1 MIHHV
6 ADIDPGPRYQLC
18 FGEIPGRELE
28 VAILVRIDDE
38 HLLVARQTAQNLVE
52 LLSLVT
58 AQHEFVHDRD
68 PVLLEFRG
76 EGRTQRAAQL
86 LSRETIVVA
95 PRLRAVHRSAV
106 SPQRA
111 PDAPYASSPGA
122 FLAPE
127 FFSATANFR
136 PRLRGSCSVTLGD
149 HVMFY
154 GLPDEG
160 LVELGFEHLI
170 GQFQFAHDFIRQ
182 VFYVYLDHRWFPGLL
197 VPTRLSL

>member
-38 HLLVARQTAQNLVE
+38 HLLVARQTSQNLVE

-68 PVLLEFRG
+68 PVLPEFRG

-86 LSRETIVVA
+86 LSGETIRIA
-95 PRLRAVHRSAV
+95 PRFRTVHRSAV

-127 FFSATANFR
+127 FFSATADFR
-136 PRLRGSCSVTLGD
+136 PRLRGSCSASQGA
-149 HVMFY
+149 HVMLY

-160 LVELGFEHLI
+160 LIDLDLEHLI
-170 GQFQFAHDFIRQ
+170 RQLQLAHDF
-182 VFYVYLDHRWFPGLL
+182 
-197 VPTRLSL
+197 